1 MKEVDKGYES
11 FEVTADEGLRAWGK
25 SMGEAFVNAARGMV
39 DLIVD
44 SKGLRPV
51 ESRRIQVEAR
61 DREALLVA
69 WLSDLLYR
77 FEVEGFLPVEYEM
90 VSLNDHR
97 LEARLR
103 GDILDPARHSVKGL
117 VKAATY
123 HLLEVTQVDGR
134 WQVQVVLDV

>member
-1 MKEVDKGYES
+1 MKEVDRGFES
-11 FEVTADEGLRAWGK
+11 FEVTADEGLRAWGR
-25 SMGEAFVNAARGMV
+25 SMEEAFVNAARGML

-44 SKGLRPV
+44 SKGLHPL
-51 ESRRIQVEAR
+51 ESRRIRVKGK

-69 WLSDLLYR
+69 WLSELLYL
-77 FEVEGFLPVEYEM
+77 FEVEGFLPVEYEI
-90 VSLNDHR
+90 VSLDDQQ
-97 LEARLR
+97 LEAMVR

-123 HLLEVTQVDGR
+123 HLLEVKEVAGK